1 VPNGLTDLSLTGSS
15 DTTPSFAHVD
25 VCSKKS
31 GKPDEYSSGKHS
43 GMGDSHNKRA
53 GSTYIEISE
62 MRERERKAKE
72 TRESADLDLK

>member
-1 VPNGLTDLSLTGSS
+1 MSAYKPDAQLTLSSV
-15 DTTPSFAHVD
+15 TTRIV
-25 VCSKKS
+25 

-62 MRERERKAKE
+62 MRERERKGKE

>member
-1 VPNGLTDLSLTGSS
+1 
-15 DTTPSFAHVD
+15 
-25 VCSKKS
+25 
-31 GKPDEYSSGKHS
+31 
-43 GMGDSHNKRA
+43 MGDSYKKRA

>member
-1 VPNGLTDLSLTGSS
+1 MSKGRLWLDSSLLVALIWIRRKHLSAGIT
-15 DTTPSFAHVD
+15 
-25 VCSKKS
+25 

-62 MRERERKAKE
+62 MRERERKANE

>member
-1 VPNGLTDLSLTGSS
+1 V
-15 DTTPSFAHVD
+15 TTRIV
-25 VCSKKS
+25 

-62 MRERERKAKE
+62 MRERERKGKE